1 MTDTDTTF
9 WAPEAEPE
17 KAPAELEQEEA
28 TATEPVATESAVEQ
42 REEPAEE
49 SAEEAEPVETPAEEA
64 VAAPAATEEAAAE
77 AAAPEPV
84 EESDSEAL
92 TRQLAALEAQRGT
105 EAEIDESVAA
115 LRAQHHAKAAAGEA
129 PATKKRHPVLKAL
142 LIIVLCLV
150 VVLGAGAGYL
160 YYHDQQLADVIPD
173 GVTFYNASFSG
184 LNKNEVAPKVA
195 TILDGLSAQN
205 INMQVGGIDTTQ
217 TAPVTV
223 PVKNFVSFETTSI
236 VDGITQARS
245 KMSLIQRLRS
255 DWLHQST
262 SHAVPLSYTVD
273 QMAVTSAVNTLAKKT
288 NTGPVDAHLALPE
301 GKTAPVITPERVGL
315 TIEASTTAM
324 RLNTAIKAAVTED
337 QPQNVT
343 VQAQIGQPKVTAA
356 SLSKTPSI
364 VVWLS
369 KKQMILF
376 QGDTMVRTMV
386 TATGAPQYA
395 TRPGDYFIG
404 VKRYNPT
411 WINPGDAWAKS
422 MPKEIGPGPG
432 NPLGPRA
439 MNVDQR
445 NSLGQIVDFGYRI
458 HAGTTGGGAWSHG
471 CLHLSEPDVL
481 WLYDQVKVGTPV
493 FIRP

>member
-1 MTDTDTTF
+1 MTDTDTTS
-9 WAPEAEPE
+9 WAPESDPSPEAEAEPE
-17 KAPAELEQEEA
+17 PEETAEAAPNPELKEELTPEPEPGAGAEA
-28 TATEPVATESAVEQ
+28 
-42 REEPAEE
+42 
-49 SAEEAEPVETPAEEA
+49 EAEPV
-64 VAAPAATEEAAAE
+64 
-77 AAAPEPV
+77 V
-84 EESDSEAL
+84 EGDSEAL
-92 TRQLAALEAQRGT
+92 TRQLAALEAQQDA
-105 EAEIDESVAA
+105 EAEIDETVAA
-115 LRAQHHAKAAAGEA
+115 LEAQQDAEAEAGVESDEAA
-129 PATKKRHPVLKAL
+129 PALNAQQSAWKEANEAIAEKKRHPVLKAL
-142 LIIVLCLV
+142 LIIAICLI

-160 YYHDQQLADVIPD
+160 YYHDQQMADVIPD
-173 GVTFYNASFSG
+173 DVTFYQTSFAG
-184 LNKNEVAPKVA
+184 LNKDEVAPKVA
-195 TILDGLSAQN
+195 TILDGLDAQN
-205 INMQVGGIDTTQ
+205 ITMQVGGIDTTQ
-217 TAPVTV
+217 SAPVTV
-223 PVKNFVSFETTSI
+223 PVKDFVSFETTGI

-255 DWLHQST
+255 DWLHQT
-262 SHAVPLSYTVD
+262 TPRAVPLSYTVD
-273 QMAVTSAVNTLAKKT
+273 QMAITSAVNTLAKKT
-288 NTGPVDAHLALPE
+288 NTGSVDAHLALPD
-301 GKTAPVITPERVGL
+301 GKAAPVITPERIGL
-315 TIEASTTAM
+315 TIETSTTAA
-324 RLNTAIKAAVTED
+324 RLDTAIKAAVTEN

-343 VQAQIGQPKVTAA
+343 VQAEIGQPKVTAA
-356 SLSKTPSI
+356 SLSKSPSI

-369 KKQMILF
+369 KKQMILY
-376 QGDTMVRTMV
+376 QGSTMVRTMV

-471 CLHLSEPDVL
+471 CLHLATSDVL